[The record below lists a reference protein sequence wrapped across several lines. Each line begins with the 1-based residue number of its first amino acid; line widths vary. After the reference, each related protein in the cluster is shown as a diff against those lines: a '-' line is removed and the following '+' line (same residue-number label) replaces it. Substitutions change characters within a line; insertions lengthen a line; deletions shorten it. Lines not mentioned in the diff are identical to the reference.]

1 MSVFLNSISKLSL
14 LYHRPKKNPIFFVD
28 LTMEKDGVSYG
39 IDLQNFE
46 QTVISL
52 FNKGI
57 ACTKN
62 VPQLEK
68 MVMKKLFWSA
78 TPLLETVGENEPP
91 VVETREFIRK
101 AIQKSIIPLIAY
113 AKEYEK
119 YLELFNLDINAYL
132 R

>member
-1 MSVFLNSISKLSL
+1 ML
-14 LYHRPKKNPIFFVD
+14 LLLKRRPKKNPLFFVD
-28 LTMEKDGVSYG
+28 LTIDKDGVGYG

-46 QTVISL
+46 QNVINL
-52 FNKGI
+52 FDKGI

-101 AIQKSIIPLIAY
+101 ATQKSIVPLIAY
-113 AKEYEK
+113 AREYEK